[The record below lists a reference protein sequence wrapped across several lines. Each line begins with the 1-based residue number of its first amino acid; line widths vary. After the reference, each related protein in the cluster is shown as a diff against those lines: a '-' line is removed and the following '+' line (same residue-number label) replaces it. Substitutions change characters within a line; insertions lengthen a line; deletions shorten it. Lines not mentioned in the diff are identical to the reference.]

1 MQPAADPSPW
11 TELVQALTA
20 SGLADQVCSSP
31 ADASWRRD
39 GALPD
44 DAPSAAQ
51 FEALLPQ
58 AYRTFVAAHG
68 YPLLAVPAELHYGF
82 AFLPPLAAR
91 QVSTLIADE
100 ERDFAEVRA
109 ARRAGQY
116 TWRYVMFAGWN
127 FADGDG
133 WAFGVDPE
141 GEDDAEPVV
150 WLLEGGVVTEEV
162 GTFQQWLAERAADV
176 RRRVGALDADA
187 LAEAAAWEGD
197 YADGAQDL
205 EGFDG

>member
-1 MQPAADPSPW
+1 MGKSRDMSPRAP
-11 TELVQALTA
+11 EGRAQFTA
-20 SGLADQVCSSP
+20 PRG
-31 ADASWRRD
+31 
-39 GALPD
+39 
-44 DAPSAAQ
+44 AAQ
-51 FEALLPQ
+51 FDALLPQ
-58 AYRTFVAAHG
+58 AYRSFVAAHG

-100 ERDFAEVRA
+100 DRDFAEVRA

-141 GEDDAEPVV
+141 AAGDGEPVV
-150 WLLEGGVVTEEV
+150 WLLEGGLVAEEV

-176 RRRVGALDADA
+176 RSRVDALNADA
-187 LAEAAAWEGD
+187 LADAAAWEGD

>member
-1 MQPAADPSPW
+1 MSP
-11 TELVQALTA
+11 
-20 SGLADQVCSSP
+20 
-31 ADASWRRD
+31 R
-39 GALPD
+39 
-44 DAPSAAQ
+44 APEGRAQFTVLRGAAQ
-51 FEALLPQ
+51 FDAL
-58 AYRTFVAAHG
+58 AYRSFVAAHG

-82 AFLPPLAAR
+82 AFPPPLAAR
-91 QVSTLIADE
+91 QVSRPIAYEDL
-100 ERDFAEVRA
+100 DFAEVRA

-133 WAFGVDPE
+133 WAFGGDPE
-141 GEDDAEPVV
+141 AAGDGEPVV
-150 WLLEGGVVTEEV
+150 WLLEGGLVAGEV

-176 RRRVGALDADA
+176 RSRVDALDADA
-187 LAEAAAWEGD
+187 LADSAAWEGD